1 MLKRNAPMF
10 AFMLVF
16 VAVLYFVYSIPR
28 YEPIVDVEEN
38 EAEEE
43 VVEKAFNG
51 RVEMPSIDEIYVIEN
66 TAGRD
71 LNKIALF
78 LEGRAAGLHYLSSEY
93 FKKFKARHKSNRAA
107 KSDDGV
113 FLGLHLTL
121 DSLGRFNE
129 PKIMFSDSD
138 DEVFTVKLLKHVEY
152 FWRLP
157 PSKQGKLEMWIP
169 VRFHAY

>member
-28 YEPIVDVEEN
+28 YEPIVEVEE
-38 EAEEE
+38 EEKE
-43 VVEKAFNG
+43 DVVEESFNG

-71 LNKIALF
+71 LNKMATF
-78 LEGRAAGLHYLSSEY
+78 LKGRAGGLHYLSSEH
-93 FKKFKARHKSNRAA
+93 FKKMKVHRKNHKFA
-107 KSDDGV
+107 KSDDDV

-169 VRFHAY
+169 IRFHAH

>member
-1 MLKRNAPMF
+1 MLKRNAPLLAF
-10 AFMLVF
+10 ALVF
-16 VAVLYFVYSIPR
+16 AAVLYFVYSIPQ
-28 YEPIVDVEEN
+28 YEPIVDVEE
-38 EAEEE
+38 EEE
-43 VVEKAFNG
+43 VPEEAFTG

-71 LNKIALF
+71 LNKLALF

-93 FKKFKARHKSNRAA
+93 FKKVKVHRKENRFV
-107 KSDDGV
+107 KSDDDV

-121 DSLGRFNE
+121 DSLGRFMD

-138 DEVFTVKLLKHVEY
+138 DDVFKVKLLKHVEY

-157 PSKQGKLEMWIP
+157 PSKQGKLEIWIP
-169 VRFHAY
+169 IRFHAN

>member
-1 MLKRNAPMF
+1 MLKRNAPLLAFLFVF
-10 AFMLVF
+10 A
-16 VAVLYFVYSIPR
+16 AVLYFVYSIPQ
-28 YEPIVDVEEN
+28 YDPIVDVAGHG
-38 EAEEE
+38 EA
-43 VVEKAFNG
+43 VVEDAFVG

-71 LNKIALF
+71 LNKLAMF

-93 FKKFKARHKSNRAA
+93 FKKVKVHRKENRFV
-107 KSDDGV
+107 KSDDDV

-121 DSLGRFNE
+121 DSLGRFMD

-138 DEVFTVKLLKHVEY
+138 DDVFKVKLLKHVEY

-157 PSKQGKLEMWIP
+157 PSKQGKLEIWIP
-169 VRFHAY
+169 IRFHAN